1 MKRIAAHILVLSILW
16 LTAVCTYA
24 DQAPASQSA
33 QALYQQ
39 ALAEQAAGNPKQAIQ
54 TAARLLAEYWLD
66 ETWAPRAE
74 LLCATLYIQLD
85 MFDEADVTARQIQKL
100 YDGTDTAKLAA
111 RLRLEI
117 QKIREKK
124 EMEGSTQ

>member
-1 MKRIAAHILVLSILW
+1 MKRIAAHILVLSTLW

-24 DQAPASQSA
+24 GPPPASQSA
-33 QALYQQ
+33 QALYRQ
-39 ALAEQAAGNPKQAIQ
+39 ALAEQAAGNPKKAIQ
-54 TAARLLAEYWLD
+54 TAAQILTEYWLD

-85 MFDEADVTARQIQKL
+85 MLDEADVTARQIQKL